1 MVLEIKM
8 NKNVKL
14 EKQLLIAVIS
24 LIVINTIVYYVA
36 GTTNKLQVEGNEG
49 SGLGQ
54 QLLNFYI
61 GFIFISVLIS
71 LFFSIIPY
79 KKMSYVNK
87 FLRLSLIIF
96 LALNIFLLILGI
108 YSILKFSI

>member
-1 MVLEIKM
+1 MVLVTKM
-8 NKNVKL
+8 DKNMKL
-14 EKQLLIAVIS
+14 EKQLLIAVLS

-36 GTTNKLQVEGNEG
+36 GTTNKHLIDGHEGPT
-49 SGLGQ
+49 LGQ

-61 GFIFISVLIS
+61 GFTFISVLIA

-87 FLRLSLIIF
+87 FFRLSLIIF
-96 LALNIFLLILGI
+96 LALNIFLLILSI

>member
-1 MVLEIKM
+1 MIIESKM
-8 NKNVKL
+8 NKIMKL
-14 EKQLLIAVIS
+14 EKQLLIAVFG
-24 LIVINTIVYYVA
+24 LLVINTIVYYVA

-49 SGLGQ
+49 PGLGQ

-61 GFIFISVLIS
+61 GFTFISVLIA

-96 LALNIFLLILGI
+96 LTLNIFLLILGI